1 MQYRSCSENCVSR
14 NFIAIIII
22 FFSVVSSLI
31 LSSLNL
37 LGGNSNYDKS
47 RGEQLYLEQC
57 SKCHRNN
64 GKGIKRVYPPLKNAD
79 YIRNATADNLLRGM
93 IYGRSGKIVVN
104 GETYNGVMTT
114 EIDKSLTDI
123 DIALILTYVYQE
135 LNNMEI
141 IVGPS
146 EVQKARKAGKL
157 PDHK

>member
-1 MQYRSCSENCVSR
+1 
-14 NFIAIIII
+14 
-22 FFSVVSSLI
+22 
-31 LSSLNL
+31 
-37 LGGNSNYDKS
+37 
-47 RGEQLYLEQC
+47 
-57 SKCHRNN
+57 
-64 GKGIKRVYPPLKNAD
+64 
-79 YIRNATADNLLRGM
+79 M